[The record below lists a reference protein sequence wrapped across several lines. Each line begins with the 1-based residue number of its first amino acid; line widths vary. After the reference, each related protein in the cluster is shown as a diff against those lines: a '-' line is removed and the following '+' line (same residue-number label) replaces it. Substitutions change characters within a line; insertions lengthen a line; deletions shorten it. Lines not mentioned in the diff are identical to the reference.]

1 MNQLIKYSKWVYFSG
16 ISIIILGIIHLS
28 AAFIIYP
35 QIKHMLPSG
44 ESLTFLDMFLST
56 GIAVVFAGILII
68 YSSRSLKNSEQ
79 WAWNI
84 SLASGLFMLLLGV
97 ASVVFM
103 YDNPFA
109 YLTVV
114 LAVIEL
120 IPLFLCKRIYNTVK
134 A

>member
-1 MNQLIKYSKWVYFSG
+1 
-16 ISIIILGIIHLS
+16 
-28 AAFIIYP
+28 
-35 QIKHMLPSG
+35 MLPSG